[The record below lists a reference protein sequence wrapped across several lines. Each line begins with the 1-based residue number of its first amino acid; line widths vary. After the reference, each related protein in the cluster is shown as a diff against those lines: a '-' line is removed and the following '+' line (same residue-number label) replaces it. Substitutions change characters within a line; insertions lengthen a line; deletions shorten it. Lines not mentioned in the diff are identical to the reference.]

1 MQLTEGVLMEER
13 YTTNPQYT
21 SAGASSE
28 TVPSTVPLIERSTI
42 TDLQEIG
49 EGFFG
54 KVYKGVRFLISLN
67 RFEFNKTFIFYFTL
81 T

>member
-21 SAGASSE
+21 SAGASTE
-28 TVPSTVPLIERSTI
+28 TVPSAVPLIERSTI

-54 KVYKGVRFLISLN
+54 KVYKGVQFLISLN
-67 RFEFNKTFIFYFTL
+67 IFEFNKKFTFYLIST
-81 T
+81 